1 MMRRDFVKTTVSA
14 GVAAAALV
22 DNEHSQRLR
31 DIVMS
36 AQLGIPLFLVI
47 ALVAERREHWNLPDT
62 SGLILRLAGAGLLI
76 AYGVSRPCHLDATDW
91 LLFSQLNVGLHLLVT
106 VLPFARR
113 GETRGMWQFNLALL
127 LRFLTAAFFSAVLY
141 GGLSLALLALAK
153 LLGVGIDDMVY
164 AQLWCLIAF
173 VFNTAYFLVGVPE
186 RLEDLDRID
195 TQPRLVRI
203 FAQYILSPL
212 VVVYLA
218 ILLAYLVKVL
228 TTAVWPSG
236 WIGYL
241 VSSVAAVGLLSLLL
255 LKPDLERDDRR
266 WVRIYARLFHILM
279 VPAVAMLILAIS
291 KRIGQYGVTEMRYFL
306 VVLTIWLAVVVVVGC
321 FRRRLL
327 LKAIP
332 ASLCL
337 LAFLTAFGP
346 LSVYSVSH
354 RSQLDRLDGL
364 LAAQSRFI
372 SGMIV
377 AGESEVS
384 SEDGREISG

>member
-1 MMRRDFVKTTVSA
+1 MSRFSLQRLGDATERSIRRFPLTLLAAVVA

-31 DIVMS
+31 DIAMS

-47 ALVAERREHWNLPDT
+47 ALVTERRERWNLPSIT
-62 SGLILRLAGAGLLI
+62 GLILRLAGVGLLVG
-76 AYGVSRPCHLDATDW
+76 YGVSRPRYLDATDW

-141 GGLSLALLALAK
+141 GGLSLALLALDK

-173 VFNTAYFLVGVPE
+173 VFNTAYFLGGVPE
-186 RLEDLDRID
+186 SLEDLDRID

-203 FAQYILSPL
+203 FAQYILAPL

-255 LKPDLERDDRR
+255 LKLDSER
-266 WVRIYARLFHILM
+266 
-279 VPAVAMLILAIS
+279 
-291 KRIGQYGVTEMRYFL
+291 
-306 VVLTIWLAVVVVVGC
+306 
-321 FRRRLL
+321 
-327 LKAIP
+327 
-332 ASLCL
+332 
-337 LAFLTAFGP
+337 
-346 LSVYSVSH
+346 
-354 RSQLDRLDGL
+354 
-364 LAAQSRFI
+364 
-372 SGMIV
+372 
-377 AGESEVS
+377 
-384 SEDGREISG
+384 